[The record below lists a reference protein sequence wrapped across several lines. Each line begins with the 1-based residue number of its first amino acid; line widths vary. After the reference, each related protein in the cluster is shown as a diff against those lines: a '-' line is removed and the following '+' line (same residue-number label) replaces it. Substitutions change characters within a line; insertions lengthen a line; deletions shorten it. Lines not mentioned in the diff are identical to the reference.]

1 MSGGI
6 KQPHGKMHDLAGEFI
21 KLLGDTCERI
31 EIAGSIRRDVSFVGD
46 IELVAVPSIV
56 EERDGGLWPEPVNQL
71 RKRLQAMAQTNVIS
85 PRVNKNG
92 HYIAWLGQVS
102 DPRYVALEWR
112 GVPVDLFM
120 VLPDRLDYFGYI
132 YWLRTGPG
140 DANRHMVTPAY
151 ERDGRRSGG
160 LKPDR
165 LEVKDGLVYR
175 DGQPHPVPT
184 EEAMFAALELAYVE
198 PHLRSVSSYLQAR
211 KRWLRGRLA
220 EAWREGQSN
229 G

>member
-6 KQPHGKMHDLAGEFI
+6 KQPRDKMLALAGEFI
-21 KLLGDTCERI
+21 KLLDATYDRI
-31 EIAGSIRRDVSFVGD
+31 EIAGSIRRDVSFVSD

-71 RKRLQAMAQTNVIS
+71 RKRLQAMAQANVIS

-92 HYIAWLGQVS
+92 HYIAWLGQGS
-102 DPRYVALEWR
+102 GPLRGSRYVALEWR

-151 ERDGRRSGG
+151 ERDGRQAGG
-160 LKPDR
+160 LKPDG

-175 DGQPHPVPT
+175 DGQPLPVPT
-184 EEAMFAALELAYVE
+184 EQDMFAALELAYVE

-211 KRWLRGRLA
+211 KRWLRISLGA
-220 EAWREGQSN
+220 H
-229 G
+229 